1 MNPHLQAR
9 PESSILRIPVKHLG
23 EHMTTL
29 RPSRADDG
37 VALVD
42 LWRRAVDATHD
53 FLSTED
59 RQAIDAEVAGFLP
72 HAPLTVA
79 VDAQDR
85 PLGFMLID
93 GTHMEAL
100 FIDPD
105 VRGTGIGRQLL
116 QHALSLHPQLS
127 TDVNAQNAQAVGFYR
142 RMGFVE
148 TGRSPLDSQGR
159 PYPLIHLR
167 YNG

>member
-1 MNPHLQAR
+1 MN
-9 PESSILRIPVKHLG
+9 
-23 EHMTTL
+23 TL
-29 RPSRADDG
+29 RLSRATDG
-37 VALVD
+37 EAVVD

-53 FLSTED
+53 FLSAED

-72 HAPLTVA
+72 HAPLLLA

-85 PLGFMLID
+85 PQGFMLID

-105 VRGTGIGRQLL
+105 VRGQGIGRQLVE
-116 QHALSLHPQLS
+116 HALAQHPQLT
-127 TDVNAQNAQAVGFYR
+127 TDVNAQNAQAVGFYL

-148 TGRSPLDSQGR
+148 TGRSALDGQGR

-167 YNG
+167 HDG

>member
-1 MNPHLQAR
+1 
-9 PESSILRIPVKHLG
+9 
-23 EHMTTL
+23 MTTL
-29 RPSRADDG
+29 RLSRADDG
-37 VALVD
+37 AALVD

-59 RQAIDAEVAGFLP
+59 RLAIDAEVAGFLP
-72 HAPLTVA
+72 QAPMTVA

-93 GTHMEAL
+93 
-100 FIDPD
+100 

-116 QHALSLHPQLS
+116 QHALALHPQLS
-127 TDVNAQNAQAVGFYR
+127 TDVNAQNAQAVGFYL

-167 YNG
+167 HKA

>member
-1 MNPHLQAR
+1 MN
-9 PESSILRIPVKHLG
+9 
-23 EHMTTL
+23 TL
-29 RPSRADDG
+29 RLSRATDG
-37 VALVD
+37 GAVVD

-53 FLSTED
+53 FLSAED

-72 HAPLTVA
+72 HAPLLLA

-85 PLGFMLID
+85 PQGFMLID

-105 VRGTGIGRQLL
+105 VRGQGIGRQLVE
-116 QHALSLHPQLS
+116 HALAQHPQLT
-127 TDVNAQNAQAVGFYR
+127 TDVNAQNAQAVGFYL

-148 TGRSPLDSQGR
+148 TGRSALDGQGR

-167 YNG
+167 HDG

>member
-1 MNPHLQAR
+1 
-9 PESSILRIPVKHLG
+9 
-23 EHMTTL
+23 MTTL
-29 RPSRADDG
+29 RPSRDSDG

-53 FLSTED
+53 FLDAND

-72 HAPLTVA
+72 HAPLVVA

-85 PLGFMLID
+85 PQGFMLID
-93 GTHMEAL
+93 GSHMEAL

-105 VRGTGIGRQLL
+105 VRGSGIGRQLVE
-116 QHALSLHPQLS
+116 HALALHPHLS
-127 TDVNAQNAQAVGFYR
+127 TDVNAQNPQAVGFYL

-148 TGRSPLDSQGR
+148 TGRSPLDAQGR

-167 YNG
+167 FGG

>member
-1 MNPHLQAR
+1 
-9 PESSILRIPVKHLG
+9 
-23 EHMTTL
+23 MTTL

-37 VALVD
+37 TALVD

-53 FLSTED
+53 FLSTDD
-59 RQAIDAEVAGFLP
+59 RQAIEAEVAGFLP
-72 HAPLTVA
+72 QAPMTVA

-85 PLGFMLID
+85 PVGFMLID

-116 QHALSLHPQLS
+116 QHALALHPQLS
-127 TDVNAQNAQAVGFYR
+127 TDVNEQNAQAVGFYV